1 MVPQA
6 FTLLERCV
14 AEGLVPGAVAAV
26 GTAEG
31 TLHRQA
37 FGWASLT
44 PQRRPLAG
52 DDLFDL
58 ASLTKIVVTTTIAL
72 RFLEQGRLFLEQP
85 LAAVLPAFRDGD
97 EARRRVTFRHL
108 LTHTSGL
115 PAWKDLRP
123 EHRDGPDAP
132 RAAGAPPLEA
142 ALSEPLERPPGA
154 AVVYSDLGYI
164 ALGTALSAVGGAPLP
179 DLARHEVLVPLGM
192 EDATYL
198 PSPAARER
206 CAATEDVPDRG
217 GVLQGVV
224 HDDNAGA
231 LGGVAGHA
239 GLFATCADLERFCRM
254 WLGMGRLE
262 GRRDGQP
269 SGAPDGWPF
278 LSPATVRL
286 ATRDHTSQLMTR
298 SGPGQVAALPG
309 SASRRG
315 LGWVL
320 QPNPFWV
327 PADLCSPQAYGHTG
341 YTGTSL
347 LLDPVA
353 GIFAVLLTNRV
364 HPSRENG
371 SAGAVREVRARFHNA
386 VWAALAG

>member
-1 MVPQA
+1 MLPEA
-6 FTLLERCV
+6 FAVLERCV
-14 AEGLVPGAVAAV
+14 GDGLVPGAVAAV

-44 PQRRPLAG
+44 PQRRPLAE

-58 ASLTKIVVTTTIAL
+58 ASLTKIVVTTTLAL
-72 RFLEQGRLFLEQP
+72 RYLEQGRLFLEQP
-85 LAAVLPAFRDGD
+85 LTSILPVFQDED
-97 EARRRVTFRHL
+97 EARQRVTLRHL

-123 EHRDGPDAP
+123 DHQDGPDAP

-142 ALSEPLERPPGA
+142 ALREPLERPPGA

-164 ALGTALSAVGGAPLP
+164 ALGTALSALGGAPLP
-179 DLARHEVLVPLGM
+179 DLARGEVLAPLGM
-192 EDATYL
+192 EGATYL
-198 PSPAARER
+198 PSPASTPR
-206 CAATEDVPDRG
+206 CVATEDIPERG
-217 GVLQGVV
+217 GVLQGIV

-231 LGGVAGHA
+231 MGGIAGHA
-239 GLFATCADLERFCRM
+239 GLFSTCADLERFCRM
-254 WLGMGRLE
+254 WLAMGTLE
-262 GRRDGQP
+262 GRRDG
-269 SGAPDGWPF
+269 APF

-286 ATRDHTSQLMTR
+286 ATRDQTGQRTGAPR
-298 SGPGQVAALPG
+298 SGQPGKD
-309 SASRRG
+309 SRRG

-341 YTGTSL
+341 FTGTSL

-364 HPSRENG
+364 HPTRENG

-386 VWAALAG
+386 VWAALGE

>member
-6 FTLLERCV
+6 FAVLERCV

-44 PQRRPLAG
+44 PLRRPLAE

-58 ASLTKIVVTTTIAL
+58 ASLTKIVVTTTLAL
-72 RFLEQGRLFLEQP
+72 RYLEQGRLFLEQP
-85 LAAVLPAFRDGD
+85 LASLLPAFRDED
-97 EARRRVTFRHL
+97 EDGARRRVTLRHL

-123 EHRDGPDAP
+123 DHRDGPDAP

-142 ALSEPLERPPGA
+142 ALSEPLERPPGV
-154 AVVYSDLGYI
+154 AVVYSDLGFI
-164 ALGTALSAVGGAPLP
+164 ALGTALSTIGGAPLP
-179 DLARHEVLVPLGM
+179 DLARHEVLAPLKM
-192 EDATYL
+192 EGATYL
-198 PSPAARER
+198 PSAAATAR
-206 CAATEDVPDRG
+206 CVATEDIPDRG
-217 GVLQGVV
+217 GVLQGIV

-231 LGGVAGHA
+231 MGGVAGHA

-254 WLGMGRLE
+254 WLGMGTLE
-262 GRRDGQP
+262 GRRDGV
-269 SGAPDGWPF
+269 PF

-286 ATRDHTSQLMTR
+286 ATRDQTSQLTA
-298 SGPGQVAALPG
+298 QPG
-309 SASRRG
+309 SGQPGSDNRRG

-327 PADLCSPQAYGHTG
+327 PADLCSPGAYGHTG